1 MPDIFEKYD
10 RDTYITWHQEN
21 VENIDFLAAVAT
33 VRSELKET
41 SQEKLNTLAQL
52 LVQIKE
58 RTEPECRV
66 QSKGLL
72 VGEFQLP
79 TRSFSETSSA
89 EGYDQLFKSVDSI
102 IEKFWR
108 KNAKRKK
115 DYVSIE
121 SLKSEIT
128 DLVRTSVVC
137 PTLQHA
143 EMFTERLKLWNE
155 FLPKEDVAEHFSK
168 IAKVDVDHEA
178 KPASGYFAYH
188 VLVHFTDGVAIEVQ
202 FYSLLSSAWRN
213 MSHKLYEKTRVGSSP
228 FMGPGTPEA
237 RLISLGHMLHLAEFE
252 LNRLTDDLKK
262 TI

>member
-1 MPDIFEKYD
+1 MSDIFKKYD

-21 VENIDFLAAVAT
+21 IENIDLLSSIEE
-33 VRSELKET
+33 VRNELKET
-41 SQEKLNTLAQL
+41 SRDKLNTLAQL

-79 TRSFSETSSA
+79 TKSFSETSSA
-89 EGYDQLFKSVDSI
+89 DGYDQLFKSVESI
-102 IEKFWR
+102 IEKCWR
-108 KNAKRKK
+108 KNAKRKT
-115 DYVSIE
+115 DYVSIG
-121 SLKSEIT
+121 SLKSEIN

-143 EMFTERLKLWNE
+143 EMFTERLNVWSD
-155 FLPKEDVAEHFSK
+155 FLPPEDVAEHFSTIEK
-168 IAKVDVDHEA
+168 IEVDHEA

-188 VLVHFTDGVAIEVQ
+188 VLVHFTDGIAIEVQ

-213 MSHKLYEKTRVGSSP
+213 MSHKLYEKTRIGSSP

-252 LNRLTDDLKK
+252 LNRLTEDLKK
-262 TI
+262 SI